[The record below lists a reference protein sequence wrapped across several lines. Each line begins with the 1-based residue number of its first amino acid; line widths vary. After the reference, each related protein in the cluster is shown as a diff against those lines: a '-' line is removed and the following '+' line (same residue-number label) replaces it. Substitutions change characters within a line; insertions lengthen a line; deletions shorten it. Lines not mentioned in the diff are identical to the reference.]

1 MVVTKCLPPHTPSSS
16 PTVCQVIA
24 IYDYKAANGDEM
36 SFSKGQMI
44 NVLDKNDPDWWK
56 GELNGA
62 TGLFPTNYVKLTT
75 ADCDPSQ
82 QCE

>member
-1 MVVTKCLPPHTPSSS
+1 
-16 PTVCQVIA
+16 
-24 IYDYKAANGDEM
+24 M

-62 TGLFPTNYVKLTT
+62 TGLFPTNYVRLTT
-75 ADCDPSQ
+75 ADFDPSQ
-82 QCE
+82 QGKLIFQMSYYGCSCKKICMFKKGGDCVFVCNK